1 MGTQQQIQQAQNP
14 QGSKRTSK
22 VRVIIAIIVVL
33 SIVVGIT
40 IAILNVLDKIH
51 IPLPTTLL
59 LVLTVVVIPVLSLVL
74 GPLMTFLQWVLP
86 ISPDK
91 PEPPTTAVMPSAYPT
106 INNIINIPS
115 SSPPSPPPATSPYRG
130 IIGFPSPTNP
140 NTIQQREKAVKQA
153 YEKLIQPEITAIV
166 LTGIGGI
173 GKSTLAALIYR
184 YAE

>member
-1 MGTQQQIQQAQNP
+1 MGTQQQIQLPQNP
-14 QGSKRTSK
+14 QGRKPFPW
-22 VRVIIAIIVVL
+22 VRMILASILSLLFIGGAVVGVLNNLNSWTNILLIVFAVL
-33 SIVVGIT
+33 S
-40 IAILNVLDKIH
+40 
-51 IPLPTTLL
+51 PL
-59 LVLTVVVIPVLSLVL
+59 LVL
-74 GPLMTFLQWVLP
+74 LQWFFP
-86 ISPDK
+86 FSSNR
-91 PEPPTTAVMPSAYPT
+91 PEPSAVMPSAPPT

-115 SSPPSPPPATSPYRG
+115 TTSVPSSSPPPSPPPATSPYRG